1 VDPHYSSGPS
11 NHFFY
16 LLAAGSVNP
25 AGFNYTLAQLTCN
38 GVAQA
43 GIGNA
48 KAGAIWYRAM
58 DLYFTTGTT
67 YPQARAGTISA
78 ATDLYGAASAEV
90 AAVKAAWSAVNVN

>member
-1 VDPHYSSGPS
+1 M
-11 NHFFY
+11 
-16 LLAAGSVNP
+16 NP

-67 YPQARAGTISA
+67 YPQARAHTLQA
-78 ATDLYGAASAEV
+78 AADLYGAGSAQYNGV
-90 AAVKAAWSAVNVN
+90 AAAWSAVNVN